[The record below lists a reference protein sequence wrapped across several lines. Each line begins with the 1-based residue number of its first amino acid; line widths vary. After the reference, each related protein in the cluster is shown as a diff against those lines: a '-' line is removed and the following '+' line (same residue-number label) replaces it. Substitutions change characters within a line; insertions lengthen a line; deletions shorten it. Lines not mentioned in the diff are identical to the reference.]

1 MTALPRTDPGPSGTR
16 PRPRRRPRPRLRR
29 ALRAAASAAP
39 AAAPA
44 LAAYAAVRLT
54 GLLLLLGAGAA
65 VTDEDPLHRL
75 NGRWDSVW
83 YRRIAENGY
92 GFEARLP
99 DGGVHPDLAFFPLL
113 PALERLLAA
122 VSPLGAADAGL
133 LVAWVSSFGAAWGI
147 YAVGARVAGHRAG
160 VLLAALWGALPT
172 GFVQWMAYTES
183 LFTALAAWSL
193 HAWLTGR
200 PRAAGLLAAAAGL
213 CRPTAAALIAA
224 LGVAGAWHLAAEVR
238 GGAAVGT
245 VLRRNRRL
253 LAGVLLAPLG
263 WLAYLAYVG
272 VREGSALGYF
282 DVQAAWGNHVDGGA
296 ALTAFIW
303 GLLTGPWPSPLAGAG
318 ICAAL
323 GLVGLLLGA
332 AVRQRLPPALITY
345 ACVVVALSLVG
356 SAYFGSRPR
365 LMTPA
370 FPLLLPLA
378 VSMARRPAR
387 RTAVVTGAAALVS
400 GAYGAVMLLGDGP
413 P

>member
-1 MTALPRTDPGPSGTR
+1 MTALSRTDPAPTPAPS
-16 PRPRRRPRPRLRR
+16 PSARRL
-29 ALRAAASAAP
+29 LRAARAAAP
-39 AAAPA
+39 AATPA

-54 GLLLLLGAGAA
+54 GLLLLCAGAA
-65 VTDEDPLHRL
+65 LADEDPLHRL

-83 YRRIAENGY
+83 YQRIARDGY

-122 VSPLGAADAGL
+122 ASPFGVADTGL
-133 LVAWVSSFGAAWGI
+133 LVAWASSLVAAWGI
-147 YAVGARVAGHRAG
+147 YAVGAHVAGRRTG

-193 HAWLTGR
+193 HTCLTGR
-200 PRAAGLLAAAAGL
+200 WRTAGLLAAAAGL

-224 LGVAGAWHLAAEVR
+224 LGAAGAAHLAAQVR
-238 GGAAVGT
+238 GGAPVG
-245 VLRRNRRL
+245 VLPRRNRRL
-253 LAGVLLAPLG
+253 LTGLLLAPLG
-263 WLAYLAYVG
+263 WFAYLAYVG
-272 VREGSALGYF
+272 VHEHSPFGYF
-282 DVQAAWGNHVDGGA
+282 RVQAAWGNHVDGGA
-296 ALTAFIW
+296 ALAAFIG
-303 GLLTGPWPSPLAGAG
+303 GLLTGPWPSPLGGAVL
-318 ICAAL
+318 CAAL
-323 GLVGLLLGA
+323 GLVGLLLWLC
-332 AVRQRLPPALITY
+332 VRRRLPLALVTY
-345 ACVVVALSLVG
+345 ACAVVALSLVG

-378 VSMARRPAR
+378 AHMAHWPAR
-387 RTAVVTGAAALVS
+387 RAAAVVGSVALVS
-400 GAYGAVMLLGDGP
+400 GAYGAVALLGNGP